1 MSKSKTQSGFFV
13 SYNEGDQCLAD
24 PARRYQS
31 NINYV
36 CDPDGHSK
44 LVDYPAVLPSK
55 DDCTFEFIWRSR
67 FACSVCHIDQVVI
80 HEELCGKDGTS
91 RIHVERKH
99 GAQCVLDFAPQNLID
114 EGYFEDSLQGV
125 YYAQNGF

>member
-1 MSKSKTQSGFFV
+1 M
-13 SYNEGDQCLAD
+13 
-24 PARRYQS
+24 
-31 NINYV
+31 
-36 CDPDGHSK
+36 
-44 LVDYPAVLPSK
+44 
-55 DDCTFEFIWRSR
+55 
-67 FACSVCHIDQVVI
+67 I